1 MKTVDQEFI
10 NDEATAGYSF
20 AVDYQQKTEAL
31 KEKLPNCIVV
41 PGFDSLRDY
50 LRHHTWCTE
59 QCIEAYPWS
68 ITNFRKLA
76 GKELPFILLTPKVRE
91 YFWKE
96 LSELDPRARNAKR
109 LFDPQDLHD
118 WFARNLIT
126 EVETVLVP
134 ISMMAENPDAL
145 REEFLYMKENKLKAA
160 YANRVEEGIKTS
172 TSAPAA
178 TMRRFR
184 LSSWGLDKGIKREFQ
199 KHIFKWYDD
208 LSRKSEEQRVGLRRV
223 HFKRFKVPFPK
234 DKLPKMMTLREVS
247 KTRDYSSVN
256 VGFTT
261 IASFG
266 WARHTRIDEK
276 GNPLQV
282 VFSQGLAVG
291 DPKYWQDYEIGFV
304 DLMTAERFV
313 DAFGVNALQNAA
325 WRLDKSLCSWAAP
338 DAKFGPGLPPKEL
351 AVLIGVNWR

>member
-1 MKTVDQEFI
+1 MKKIDRDFI
-10 NDEATAGYSF
+10 DNVAPREYSF
-20 AVDYQQKTEAL
+20 AVEYQQKTEEM
-31 KEKLPNCIVV
+31 KQEMPNCIVV
-41 PGFDSLRDY
+41 PGFDSLRDH
-50 LRHHTWCTE
+50 LQHHTWCTE
-59 QCIEAYPWS
+59 QCLEAYPWS

-76 GKELPFILLTPKVRE
+76 GKVLPFILLTPKVRKF
-91 YFWKE
+91 FWNE

-109 LFDPQDLHD
+109 LFDPEDLHD
-118 WFARNLIT
+118 WFAQNLIT

-145 REEFLYMKENKLKAA
+145 RSEFLSMKEAKLQAA

-184 LSSWGLDKGIKREFQ
+184 LSSWGLEKGIKSKF
-199 KHIFKWYDD
+199 KNHIFKWYED
-208 LSRKSEEQRVGLRRV
+208 LSKKAEEQKVGLRRV
-223 HFKRFKVPFPK
+223 HFNRYKVPFPK
-234 DKLPKMMTLREVS
+234 DKIPKMMTLREVS
-247 KTRDYSSVN
+247 QTRDYSSVN

-266 WARHTRIDEK
+266 WARHTRKDDK
-276 GNPLQV
+276 GIPLQV

-291 DPKYWQDYEIGFV
+291 DPKYWIDYQIGFV

-313 DAFGVNALQNAA
+313 EAFGLNALVNAA
-325 WRLDKSLCSWAAP
+325 WRLDESLCSWYAP
-338 DAKFGPGLPPKEL
+338 DASFGPGLPPKEL
-351 AVLIGVNWR
+351 AVLLGVNWR